1 MIVRHIAEIIENA
14 RKHFP
19 CILVTGPRQVGKSTL
34 IRNTYEGNG
43 YHYVSLDDTLERN
56 LAVGDPRTFLS
67 VHQWPVVIDEAQKAP
82 ELFPEIERIINE
94 ERSLKGNRQS
104 AGMFIITGSS
114 QHQLLEKAEESLA
127 GRVGIIN
134 MDALSISEILA
145 RENLP
150 FLTDVAK
157 TASRKADALFEFDH
171 VFDYVIKGGLPQLYD
186 DPDTPRDIFFS
197 SYISTYIEKDL
208 REILE
213 VKDEIKFVNFMK
225 LLASNTGQELIYDNY
240 ANEIGVEAKTI
251 KAWVSALNKTGI
263 IYLLHPYN
271 EQSIKK
277 RIVKRPKMYFF
288 DTGLAAYLSGI
299 DSSSTLVRSFLK
311 GRFFETYAIN
321 EIRRSHLNAGITV
334 DYYYYRDNNQN
345 EIDLVYIRD
354 GEIHMV
360 EVKSGTNF
368 TADAVKGF
376 RQLNNTAFLK
386 GSNAI
391 VCTAD
396 KLSALPDGTFVVP
409 VSSI

>member
-1 MIVRHIAEIIENA
+1 MIHRCIIEIIENA

-19 CILVTGPRQVGKSTL
+19 CVLVTGPRQVGKSTL
-34 IRNTYEGNG
+34 IRNVYEGNG
-43 YHYVSLDDTLERN
+43 YHYVSLDDALERN

-67 VHQWPVVIDEAQKAP
+67 IHPWPVVIDEAQKAP

-94 ERSLKGNRQS
+94 ERSLKGNKQS

-114 QHQLLEKAEESLA
+114 RHQLLEKAEESLA
-127 GRVGIIN
+127 GRVGIVN
-134 MDALSISEILA
+134 MDALSISEILG

-150 FLTDVAK
+150 FLTNIVK
-157 TASRKADALFEFDH
+157 IASRKVDSSFEFDRI
-171 VFDYVIKGGLPQLYD
+171 FDYVVRGGLPQLYD
-186 DPDTPRDIFFS
+186 DPDTPRNIFFS
-197 SYISTYIEKDL
+197 SYITTYIEKDL
-208 REILE
+208 REILD

-263 IYLLHPYN
+263 IYLLYPYN

-311 GRFFETYAIN
+311 GRFFETYVIN
-321 EIRRSHLNAGITV
+321 EIRRSHLNAGIKIE
-334 DYYYYRDNNQN
+334 YYYYRDNSQN
-345 EIDLVYIRD
+345 EIDLVYILD

-368 TADAVKGF
+368 TTGAVKGF
-376 RQLNNTAFLK
+376 RQLNQTAFIK
-386 GSNAI
+386 GSNAV

-396 KLSALPDGTFVVP
+396 KLSALQDGTFIIP